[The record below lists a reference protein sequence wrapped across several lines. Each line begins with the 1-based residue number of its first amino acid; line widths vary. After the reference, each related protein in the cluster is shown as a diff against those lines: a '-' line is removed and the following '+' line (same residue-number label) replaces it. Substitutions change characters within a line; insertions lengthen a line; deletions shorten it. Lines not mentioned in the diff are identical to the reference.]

1 METNMNSNATA
12 QAREVAEFGFAS
24 PQHLPF
30 VFGAAAD
37 LLLGLDLL
45 VAGNFMAAW
54 LAPGIP
60 TVLGVPTGAM
70 LHIVGAAL
78 LIVAVATLA
87 FTWLDASRRT
97 LWSIIVLNEAWVI
110 GSAVLVAVAHEA
122 FSGLGN
128 GIVLGLAI
136 ILAALTFFQYRNL
149 RNVRA

>member
-1 METNMNSNATA
+1 MNTNAT
-12 QAREVAEFGFAS
+12 EVAELGFAS

-30 VFGAAAD
+30 VIGAAAD

-60 TVLGVPTGAM
+60 TVLGMPTGTM
-70 LHIVGAAL
+70 LHLIGGAL
-78 LIVAVATLA
+78 LVVAVATLA

-110 GSAVLVAVAHEA
+110 GSAILVAVAHEA
-122 FSGLGN
+122 FSGVGN
-128 GIVLGLAI
+128 GVVLGLAVV
-136 ILAALTFFQYRNL
+136 LAALTFFQYRNL
-149 RNVRA
+149 RNARG

>member
-1 METNMNSNATA
+1 METNMNTNAT
-12 QAREVAEFGFAS
+12 EVAELGFAS

-30 VFGAAAD
+30 VIGAAAD

-60 TVLGVPTGAM
+60 TVLGVPTGTV

-122 FSGLGN
+122 FSGVGN
-128 GIVLGLAI
+128 GIVLGLAV

-149 RNVRA
+149 RSARA